1 MYKHNQVFA
10 AACIGMLVF
19 GIMFITLG
27 SILPSLAS
35 KFILDEVKSGTLT
48 SILPI
53 GVMAGSLLFGPIV
66 DRYGYK
72 ILLIITTL
80 LIIPAFEG
88 IAFTDSLFLLQVCIF
103 VIGWGGGI
111 LNGATNALVSDIST
125 GHKGAS
131 LSLLGAFFG
140 FGALGMPLLLGVL
153 SKHFNYTDILS
164 SVGLVFILVVIFF
177 IATTFPVPKQA
188 QGFPI
193 KEGIKLLKDQG
204 ILLIGL
210 FLFFQSGTEALANNW
225 TTTFLQKGI
234 NISGQGSLYILTLY
248 VAGLTVARLILGFVL
263 KVISSFRLMLL
274 SLFLSLIGSF
284 ILLTAQNYS
293 QSLIAYIIM
302 GIGFSA
308 GFPVML
314 GYAGQLYPN
323 LSGTAF
329 GIVLVIGLIGN
340 TIINYLFGFI
350 SHSYGIHL
358 LPLLLLITAVCRII
372 ILILLRKNV
381 SLKIKM

>member
-1 MYKHNQVFA
+1 MYHFKQVFT

-19 GIMFITLG
+19 GVTYITLG
-27 SILPSLAS
+27 SILPSVAD
-35 KFILDEVKSGTLT
+35 KFDLDEIKSGTLT

-53 GVMAGSLLFGPIV
+53 GVMVGSLLFGPIV

-72 ILLIITTL
+72 ILFIITTL

-88 IAFTDSLFLLQVCIF
+88 IAFTESYFLLQVCIF

-125 GHKGAS
+125 GHKGAN

-140 FGALGMPLLLGVL
+140 FGALGMPFLLGAL
-153 SKHFNYTDILS
+153 SEHFNYTDILS
-164 SVGLVFILVVIFF
+164 SVGIVLALVLFF
-177 IATTFPVPKQA
+177 FLSIRFPAPKQA

-193 KEGIKLLKDQG
+193 KEGVGLLKDPG
-204 ILLIGL
+204 LLLIGL

-234 NISGQGSLYILTLY
+234 SITGKDSLFILTFY
-248 VAGLTVARLILGFVL
+248 IAGLTAARLVLGYIL
-263 KVISSFRLMLL
+263 KVISSYYLMMISLVL
-274 SLFLSLIGSF
+274 SIIGGV
-284 ILLTAQNYS
+284 ILLTAHTYS
-293 QSLIAYIIM
+293 QSLMAYIIN
-302 GIGFSA
+302 GIGFAA

-314 GYAGQLYPN
+314 AYAGQLFPA

-329 GIVLVIGLIGN
+329 GIVLVIALIGN
-340 TIINYLFGFI
+340 TIVNYLFGI
-350 SHSYGIHL
+350 LSHSYGVYL
-358 LPLLLLITAVCRII
+358 LPWLLMITAVCRII
-372 ILILLRKNV
+372 ILFLFKKTV
-381 SLKIKM
+381 SSKIKF

>member
-1 MYKHNQVFA
+1 MYKYKQVFA

-27 SILPSLAS
+27 SILPSLAT
-35 KFILDEVKSGTLT
+35 KFTLDEVKAGTLT

-53 GVMAGSLLFGPIV
+53 GVVAGSLLFGPIV

-72 ILLIITTL
+72 VLLILTSL

-88 IAFTDSLFLLQVCIF
+88 IAFTESLFILQVCIF

-140 FGALGMPLLLGVL
+140 FGALGMPFLLGAL
-153 SKHFNYTDILS
+153 SKHFNYSDILS
-164 SVGLVFILVVIFF
+164 SVGILFVLVIGFF
-177 IATTFPVPKQA
+177 LITKFPAPKQT

-193 KEGIKLLKDQG
+193 KEGIKLLKDPG
-204 ILLIGL
+204 LLLIGL

-234 NISGQGSLYILTLY
+234 KIPEQGSLYILTLY
-248 VAGLTVARLILGFVL
+248 IVGLTVARLVLGYVL
-263 KVISSFRLMLL
+263 KIISSFRLMLL
-274 SLFLSLIGSF
+274 SLILSLLGSI
-284 ILLTAQNYS
+284 ILLTAHDYP
-293 QSLIAYIIM
+293 QSVIAYIIL

-314 GYAGQLYPN
+314 GYAGQLFPN

-329 GIVLVIGLIGN
+329 SIVLVIALIGN
-340 TIINYLFGFI
+340 TIVNYLFGFI

-358 LPLLLLITAVCRII
+358 LPWLLLITAVCRII
-372 ILILLRKNV
+372 FLFMLRKKV

>member
-27 SILPSLAS
+27 SILPSLAG
-35 KFILDEVKSGTLT
+35 KFILDEVKAGTLT

-88 IAFTDSLFLLQVCIF
+88 IAFTNSLFLLQVCIF

-140 FGALGMPLLLGVL
+140 FGALGMPFLLGVL
-153 SKHFNYTDILS
+153 SKQFNYTDILS

-177 IATTFPVPKQA
+177 IATKFPAPKQS

-193 KEGIKLLKDQG
+193 TEGIKLLKDKG

-234 NISGQGSLYILTLY
+234 NISEQGSLYILTLY
-248 VAGLTVARLILGFVL
+248 VTGLTVARLVLGFVL
-263 KVISSFRLMLL
+263 KVISSYRLMIV
-274 SLFLSLIGSF
+274 SLIISSLGSF
-284 ILLTAQNYS
+284 ILISAQNYT

-302 GIGFSA
+302 GIGISA

-314 GYAGQLYPN
+314 GYAGQLFPN

-340 TIINYLFGFI
+340 TIVNYLFGLI

-358 LPLLLLITAVCRII
+358 LPWLLLITAACRII
-372 ILILLRKNV
+372 ILVMLRKNV
-381 SLKIKM
+381 LLKIKM

>member
-1 MYKHNQVFA
+1 MYKYKQVFA

-35 KFILDEVKSGTLT
+35 KFVLDEIKAGTLT

-72 ILLIITTL
+72 ILLIVTTL

-88 IAFTDSLFLLQVCIF
+88 IAFTDSFFLLQVCIF

-153 SKHFNYTDILS
+153 AKHFTYTDILS
-164 SVGLVFILVVIFF
+164 SVGFVFIAVVIFF
-177 IATTFPVPKQA
+177 IATTFPAPKQA

-193 KEGIKLLKDQG
+193 KEGAKLLKDSG

-234 NISGQGSLYILTLY
+234 KISEQGSLYILTLY
-248 VAGLTVARLILGFVL
+248 VTGLTAARLVLGFIL
-263 KVISSFRLMLL
+263 KIISSFRLMV
-274 SLFLSLIGSF
+274 LSLILSLLGSV
-284 ILLTAQNYS
+284 ILITAHDYT

-302 GIGFSA
+302 GIGLAA

-314 GYAGQLYPN
+314 GYAGQLFPN

-340 TIINYLFGFI
+340 TITNYLFGFI
-350 SHSYGIHL
+350 SQNYGIHL
-358 LPLLLLITAVCRII
+358 LPWLLIITAVCRII
-372 ILILLRKNV
+372 ILLLLRKNV
-381 SLKIKM
+381 ALKIKM

>member
-80 LIIPAFEG
+80 LITPAFEG
-88 IAFTDSLFLLQVCIF
+88 IAFTNSLFLLQVCIF

-140 FGALGMPLLLGVL
+140 FGALGMPFLLGAL

-164 SVGLVFILVVIFF
+164 SVGLVFIVVIIFF
-177 IATTFPVPKQA
+177 ITTTFPAPKQS

-193 KEGIKLLKDQG
+193 KEGIKLLKDHG

-234 NISGQGSLYILTLY
+234 NISGPGSLYILTLY

-274 SLFLSLIGSF
+274 SLFLSLLGSF
-284 ILLTAQNYS
+284 ILLTAHNYS

-358 LPLLLLITAVCRII
+358 LPWLLLITAVCRIL
-372 ILILLRKNV
+372 ILIFLRKNV
-381 SLKIKM
+381 FLKIKM

>member
-140 FGALGMPLLLGVL
+140 FGALGMPFLLGAL

-164 SVGLVFILVVIFF
+164 SVGLVFILVIIFF
-177 IATTFPVPKQA
+177 IATTFPAPKQS

-234 NISGQGSLYILTLY
+234 NISGPGSLYILTLY
-248 VAGLTVARLILGFVL
+248 VAGLTVARLVLGFVL
-263 KVISSFRLMLL
+263 KIISSFRLMLL

-358 LPLLLLITAVCRII
+358 LPWLLLITAVCRII

>member
-88 IAFTDSLFLLQVCIF
+88 IAFTNSLFLLQVCIF

-111 LNGATNALVSDIST
+111 LNGATNALVSDISK

-140 FGALGMPLLLGVL
+140 FGALGMPFLLGAL

-177 IATTFPVPKQA
+177 IVTTFPAPKQS

-193 KEGIKLLKDQG
+193 TEGIKLLKDKG

-234 NISGQGSLYILTLY
+234 RISEQGSLYILTLY
-248 VAGLTVARLILGFVL
+248 VTGLTVARLVLGFVL
-263 KVISSFRLMLL
+263 KVISSFRLMVI
-274 SLFLSLIGSF
+274 SLIISSIGSF
-284 ILLTAQNYS
+284 ILVSAHNYM
-293 QSLIAYIIM
+293 QSMIAYVIM
-302 GIGFSA
+302 GIGISA

-314 GYAGQLYPN
+314 GYAGQLFPN

-329 GIVLVIGLIGN
+329 GIVLVIGLVGN
-340 TIINYLFGFI
+340 TIVNYLFGFI
-350 SHSYGIHL
+350 SHSYGIQL
-358 LPLLLLITAVCRII
+358 LPWLLLITAVCRII

-381 SLKIKM
+381 FLKIKM